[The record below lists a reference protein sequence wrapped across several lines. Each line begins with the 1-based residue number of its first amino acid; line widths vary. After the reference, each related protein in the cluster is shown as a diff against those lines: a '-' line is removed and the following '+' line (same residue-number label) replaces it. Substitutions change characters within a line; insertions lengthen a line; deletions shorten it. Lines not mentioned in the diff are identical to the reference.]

1 MSYHQDWLMRQIEAI
16 TAMLGYI
23 LSGRSAGPVAVEAP
37 DETQSG
43 ENALYLRLQALVRQ
57 EKVCE
62 AENLLYEAME
72 SPSRQVLDAAARF
85 YADLNQFFD
94 EALERCNF
102 SRSEIMDGLTEVC
115 KIFCIPI

>member
-23 LSGRSAGPVAVEAP
+23 LSGRSVSTVTVEAL

-43 ENALYLRLQALVRQ
+43 ENELYLQLQALVRK
-57 EKVCE
+57 EKICE

-72 SPSRQVLDAAARF
+72 DPSRQVLDAAARF
-85 YADLNQFFD
+85 YADLNQFSD
-94 EALERCNF
+94 ETLEKCNF
-102 SRSEIMDGLTEVC
+102 SRLEIMDGLTEVC